1 VPLTDASMSVRGL
14 SKKVQPAV
22 VNLTPAVW
30 ASMLNKVQPA
40 QKESDIAD
48 IIAGELQISRAHA
61 YDKMRSALAAAQPA
75 QGDSIQKMLDQALA
89 LQAVW
94 NKAGADYDAAQSK
107 PEPAQ
112 GEVDWA
118 AVGRIIDAHN
128 SRGPLMAGTSNWGAM
143 IYRTALLQSNAE
155 RVPLTRNKKQAMWVA
170 ATIDLPSQENC
181 YLRGIVDAE
190 NAHNITK
197 GQQ

>member
-1 VPLTDASMSVRGL
+1 MTTQNFVTLPSEVVNSWLLKAEWAGKRDLADSIRAALTEQAQPLEFNGLTKEETDASMSVRGL
-14 SKKVQPAV
+14 SKKVQ
-22 VNLTPAVW
+22 
-30 ASMLNKVQPA
+30 
-40 QKESDIAD
+40 
-48 IIAGELQISRAHA
+48 
-61 YDKMRSALAAAQPA
+61 
-75 QGDSIQKMLDQALA
+75 
-89 LQAVW
+89 
-94 NKAGADYDAAQSK
+94 
-107 PEPAQ
+107 PAQ